1 MKYRSKQDPARVVD
15 AVQWTGDNA
24 AEVVAWGKANE
35 VELRF
40 RPDGTVKF
48 GGCATIDPGDWAYAI
63 GASSWPQA
71 SDSAFSRD
79 YEPYAPSATEL
90 ATRGEWH
97 YDSEGYVRPA
107 GDEKCV
113 ALIASWC
120 GTEQRN
126 ANGRLMAASKDLYD
140 AAKAAQ
146 KALNGLPNTLLY
158 CRRCPRPASHTE
170 LIADLTKAIAKAD
183 FGSQE

>member
-24 AEVVAWGKANE
+24 AEVVAWGKANK

-48 GGCATIDPGDWAYAI
+48 GGGATIDPGDWAYAI
-63 GASSWPQA
+63 GVFRWSL

-113 ALIASWC
+113 ALTASWC

-140 AAKAAQ
+140 AAVAAR
-146 KALNGLPNTLLY
+146 KALQDPGPY
-158 CRRCPRPASHTE
+158 TE

>member
-1 MKYRSKQDPARVVD
+1 MKYRRKQDPAMVVD

-48 GGCATIDPGDWAYAI
+48 GGVTIDPEDWAYAI
-63 GASSWPQA
+63 GASRWLQVSG
-71 SDSAFSRD
+71 SAFSRD

-113 ALIASWC
+113 ALTASWC

-140 AAKAAQ
+140 AAVAAR
-146 KALNGLPNTLLY
+146 KTLQEPGPY
-158 CRRCPRPASHTE
+158 TE

-183 FGSQE
+183 QS